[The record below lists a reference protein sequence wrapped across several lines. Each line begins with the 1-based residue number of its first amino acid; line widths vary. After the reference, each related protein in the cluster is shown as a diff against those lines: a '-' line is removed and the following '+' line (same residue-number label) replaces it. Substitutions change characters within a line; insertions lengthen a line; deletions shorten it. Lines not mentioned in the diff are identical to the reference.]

1 MRHAVDYAPRIR
13 RARIIILPQCFNVDG
28 LRCQVADLELSEVA
42 HEVLV
47 AHPEL
52 AVLLEVDAERLL
64 LLVRD
69 VAPLG
74 RPVRPRAVPLRLVAP
89 RVPDPDQRDLA
100 RDLRGLDLGLD
111 NLREN
116 LLSMR
121 LIVRGC
127 VSRIEQII

>member
-1 MRHAVDYAPRIR
+1 MQVMRIVT
-13 RARIIILPQCFNVDG
+13 LPQSFEVDG
-28 LRCQVADLELSEVA
+28 LRRQVADLELSEVA

-74 RPVRPRAVPLRLVAP
+74 RPVRPRAVPLGLVAP

-100 RDLRGLDLGLD
+100 RDLRRLDLGLD
-111 NLREN
+111 NLGGN
-116 LLSMR
+116 MLVF
-121 LIVRGC
+121 IK
-127 VSRIEQII
+127 

>member
-1 MRHAVDYAPRIR
+1 MVM
-13 RARIIILPQCFNVDG
+13 ILPQCFDVDG
-28 LRCQVADLELSEVA
+28 LRRQVADLELSEVA

-100 RDLRGLDLGLD
+100 RDLRRLDLGLD
-111 NLREN
+111 NLGDKM
-116 LLSMR
+116 LSMR

-127 VSRIEQII
+127 VSRIQQII

>member
-28 LRCQVADLELSEVA
+28 LRRQVADLELSEVA

-100 RDLRGLDLGLD
+100 RDLRRLDLGLD
-111 NLREN
+111 NLRGN

-127 VSRIEQII
+127 VSRIQQII